1 MFAFESNKNQN
12 GRYVA
17 KQTTL
22 VIPQLFLDSLS
33 FFFFFALLANALKI
47 TKYQN
52 FFWVLLG
59 LYHRFDNIITKSKYY

>member
-12 GRYVA
+12 GSYVA

-33 FFFFFALLANALKI
+33 FFFFALLANALKI
-47 TKYQN
+47 TKYQK
-52 FFWVLLG
+52 FLG
-59 LYHRFDNIITKSKYY
+59 FIGIIP